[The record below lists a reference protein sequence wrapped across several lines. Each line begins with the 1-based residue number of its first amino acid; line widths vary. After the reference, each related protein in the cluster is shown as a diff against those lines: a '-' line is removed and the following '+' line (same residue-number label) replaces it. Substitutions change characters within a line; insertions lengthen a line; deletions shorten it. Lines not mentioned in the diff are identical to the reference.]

1 MSEKMKFEEVFDLE
15 SKRLIEKYPENPSSD
30 FEAMGILEQKFFDL
44 KEIKRHGR
52 HEKREASKE
61 LALALVHFAIIS
73 KRAFDFHSITQEEYD
88 NYLEFSK

>member
-1 MSEKMKFEEVFDLE
+1 MTFDKLFSSEE
-15 SKRLIEKYPENPSSD
+15 KRLLEKYPENPSSD

-52 HEKREASKE
+52 HEKPEVSKE
-61 LALALVHFAIIS
+61 LALALVHFAITA